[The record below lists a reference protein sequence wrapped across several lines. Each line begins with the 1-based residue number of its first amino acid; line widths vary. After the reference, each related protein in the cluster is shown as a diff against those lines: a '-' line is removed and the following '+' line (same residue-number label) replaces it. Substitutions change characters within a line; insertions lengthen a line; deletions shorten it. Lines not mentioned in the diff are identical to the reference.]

1 MANMVEGGKTPTL
14 PAAELEAIGFA
25 LVIFP
30 GAIVRALG
38 YMASEFYTSLATH
51 GSNEPYRNR
60 MLDFTGI
67 NELVGTPEMIALGQ
81 QYETPAPA
89 GRQEDEHSP
98 VTTLDPVTLAVLNGR
113 LVQIADEMDA
123 TLYRSA
129 FNPIIAE
136 AHDACHGLY
145 HAETGA
151 TLVQGTSGLPI
162 FVGAMAFA
170 VKAVIDKVGRDGDLD
185 PGDTYLF
192 NDPYDGGT
200 HLNDF
205 RLVRPLMRG
214 GRVFA
219 WIASVG
225 HWLDIGGNVPGNYN
239 PKATESFQEGV
250 RIPPVKL
257 IRAGVIQQDII
268 DILAANSRVPQ
279 SNWGDLNGQINALD
293 LGERR
298 LHALLDEYGDET
310 ITAALAVLSSR
321 AEALMRANIAA
332 LPDGTYSYDDFLD
345 NDGVTDTPLRIAL
358 DLTIAGDRMTLD
370 FSRSA
375 PPCDG
380 PLNIARSTAIACCYV
395 ALKHIFIDVPA
406 NAGCLVPIEFN
417 IPDTTL
423 LAVSAPRPVAGY
435 TETILRVIDVI
446 FGAFAKAAPE
456 RAQGSP
462 FATINALSL
471 AGWREQRRRWIMF
484 CFFGGGLGGNPESDG
499 LNHSNNPISTATIP
513 PVEILESL
521 YPVMFTQ
528 WALRPD
534 SGGPGRNRGGLGAI
548 YEIEAL
554 AEDGADVFLIGER
567 GKYPPFGVNGG
578 GPAALNRF
586 IYETDQGEMTPPMVS
601 KVTDIR
607 IRRGQKVRLET
618 PGGGGF
624 GDPATREPARVV
636 RDVRARLHL
645 AGIRPP
651 RLQGRAAR

>member
-1 MANMVEGGKTPTL
+1 
-14 PAAELEAIGFA
+14 
-25 LVIFP
+25 
-30 GAIVRALG
+30 VR
-38 YMASEFYTSLATH
+38 S
-51 GSNEPYRNR
+51 
-60 MLDFTGI
+60 
-67 NELVGTPEMIALGQ
+67 
-81 QYETPAPA
+81 
-89 GRQEDEHSP
+89 
-98 VTTLDPVTLAVLNGR
+98 LDPVTLAVLNGR

-170 VKAVIDKVGRDGDLD
+170 VKAVIDKVARDGNLAA
-185 PGDTYLF
+185 GDTFLF

-200 HLNDF
+200 HLNDV

-214 GRVFA
+214 DAVFA
-219 WIASVG
+219 WLASVG
-225 HWLDIGGNVPGNYN
+225 HWLDVGGNVPGNFN
-239 PKATESFQEGV
+239 AKATESFQEGF

-257 IRAGVIQQDII
+257 VRAGVLQQDIV
-268 DILAANSRVPQ
+268 DILAANSRLPQ
-279 SNWGDLNGQINALD
+279 SNWGDLNGQLNALD

-310 ITAALAVLSSR
+310 IAAALTSLSAR
-321 AEALMRANIAA
+321 AEALMRANIAG
-332 LPDGTYSYDDFLD
+332 LPDGTYSCDDFLD
-345 NDGVTDTPLRIAL
+345 NDGVTDRALRIAL
-358 DLTIAGDRMTLD
+358 DLTVAGDRMRLD

-380 PLNIARSTAIACCYV
+380 PLNIARSTTVACCYV
-395 ALKHIFIDVPA
+395 ALKHLFTDVPA
-406 NAGCLVPIEFN
+406 NAGCLAPIEFV
-417 IPDTTL
+417 IPDSTL
-423 LAVSAPRPVAGY
+423 LGVSAPRPVGGY

-456 RAQGSP
+456 RANGGP

-471 AGWREQRRRWIMF
+471 AGWRAHGRRWVMF
-484 CFFGGGLGGNPESDG
+484 CFFGGGLGGNPEGDG
-499 LNHSNNPISTATIP
+499 LNHGNNPISTAIIP

-534 SGGPGRNRGGLGAI
+534 SGGAGRHRGGLGAI

-554 AEDGADVFLIGER
+554 AEDGAEVFLLGER
-567 GKYPPFGVNGG
+567 GKYPPSGVNGG
-578 GPAALNRF
+578 KPAALNRF
-586 IYETDQGEMTPPMVS
+586 VHESERGEVTPPLVS
-601 KVTDIR
+601 KVTDVR
-607 IRRGQKVRLET
+607 IGRGQKVRLET

-624 GDPATREPARVV
+624 GDPATREPERVV
-636 RDVRARLHL
+636 RDVRL
-645 AGIRPP
+645 GYVS
-651 RLQGRAAR
+651 RAAARRDYKVVLRENGSLDAEATVKARAPT